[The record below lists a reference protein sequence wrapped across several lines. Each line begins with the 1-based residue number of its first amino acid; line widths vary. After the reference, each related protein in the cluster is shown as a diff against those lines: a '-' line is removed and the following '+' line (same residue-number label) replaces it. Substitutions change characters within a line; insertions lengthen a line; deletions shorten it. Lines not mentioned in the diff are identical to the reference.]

1 MTQLLELET
10 DRLRLRQWTLADR
23 APFAVLNSDPRV
35 MEYLS
40 EPLTRAAS
48 DALAERCQ
56 SLLQEKGWGLWAVE
70 HKATGEFAG
79 FVGLHTPPAA
89 LPFSPCV
96 EIGWRLAAN
105 HWGRGLATE
114 AAREALRAG
123 FEVLGLPSIVSFT
136 ALGNVRSRAVM
147 ERLGMR
153 EAGTF
158 GHPHVAEGSPLRMH
172 CLYRLERDA
181 YLHEASHH
189 HAPTRARGGRGLP
202 KS

>member
-1 MTQLLELET
+1 MPQPIELET
-10 DRLRLRQWTLADR
+10 ERLRLRQWTLADR
-23 APFAVLNSDPRV
+23 APFALLNSDPRV

-48 DALAERCQ
+48 DAMADRCEA
-56 SLLQEKGWGLWAVE
+56 LLQERGWGFWAAE
-70 HKATGEFAG
+70 YKATGEFAG
-79 FVGLHTPPAA
+79 FVGLHVPSPA

-96 EIGWRLAAN
+96 EIGWRLAVH

-123 FEVLGLPSIVSFT
+123 FELLGLTSIVSFT

-147 ERLGMR
+147 VRLGMR

-158 GHPHVAEGSPLRMH
+158 EHPHVPEGSPLRPH
-172 CLYRLERDA
+172 CLYRLGRDE
-181 YLHEASHH
+181 YLHGIAHQDVE
-189 HAPTRARGGRGLP
+189 
-202 KS
+202 